1 MINAMKLAVF
11 VLGWMIPLICF
22 ALPEKTIS
30 TDDLR
35 QGPVALDGLWAFD
48 WQELHINMSAPMRD
62 GLLLPG
68 LWHKQGPYA
77 PQGFGTLRLSV
88 NMPKRQPYYLRIPDV
103 PSAMSLWVNGQLR
116 FKRGVVSNDAQTE
129 QAKFGPDVVRLEPA
143 EQYDLILQVSNFH
156 HKEGGVWHNLLI
168 ADDDHR
174 HALRDQSKLLDAMV
188 FSLLMLISVYLLA
201 RNTSKYGHTSHVFFA
216 LFVWAVALRSVMVGE
231 RIIYDFITVVSWEN
245 WQRLEHILLFFSLPM
260 FIYFFY
266 RFFEIKNI
274 FYPHMIAFLSF
285 VLIIL
290 TLFLPAVSFTQFG
303 LASQIMVLFTIIYML
318 IMLALLIK
326 QNKPFSILFSV
337 SFFGWTLLVMH
348 DYLYTNLYIQSR
360 PLAQFGLVFFVIF
373 QMYLL
378 WQHSKR
384 ESRLLMH
391 VKASIDRSTHYLESK
406 YKTSSHDACFVL
418 NDWFSAIELYCDVLN
433 LPIYMEDGS
442 LSVCCEAGQLQD
454 VVLVLAR
461 MAERDGIQASLYVG
475 RDAKSVR
482 FEFIFNKVIHNQ
494 EMLHD
499 ELNSVHHLLNDM
511 ETLLIIERLSTTTKM
526 SFTLPIFELKSALQG
541 VEEKPAIEYFGNN
554 LAEPILF
561 ASDYQE
567 LIITSLSDYF
577 YLIKASIT
585 TENIEKYRPKLI
597 VWQVKK
603 WNGYI
608 LEDMKR
614 IQKEHSSVPIILV
627 VDGYNK
633 TQLAQC
639 IRMGITDYVVSP
651 VLPEELLLKVQ
662 RVHNVN
668 TVVMPNSQDLRDVT
682 VQLVRD
688 SIAMWQKYSGKSK
701 IELAENSRLWR
712 VYMDGSTAK
721 TRTLDKYLSLQTLP
735 KNPRWETVN
744 RTVHY
749 VLEQCSLDEKDKLLL
764 NQQLSMF
771 NRLLA
776 S

>member
-1 MINAMKLAVF
+1 
-11 VLGWMIPLICF
+11 
-22 ALPEKTIS
+22 
-30 TDDLR
+30 
-35 QGPVALDGLWAFD
+35 
-48 WQELHINMSAPMRD
+48 
-62 GLLLPG
+62 
-68 LWHKQGPYA
+68 
-77 PQGFGTLRLSV
+77 
-88 NMPKRQPYYLRIPDV
+88 
-103 PSAMSLWVNGQLR
+103 
-116 FKRGVVSNDAQTE
+116 
-129 QAKFGPDVVRLEPA
+129 
-143 EQYDLILQVSNFH
+143 
-156 HKEGGVWHNLLI
+156 
-168 ADDDHR
+168 
-174 HALRDQSKLLDAMV
+174 
-188 FSLLMLISVYLLA
+188 
-201 RNTSKYGHTSHVFFA
+201 VFFA

-266 RFFEIKNI
+266 RFFEIKNM

-303 LASQIMVLFTIIYML
+303 LVSQIMVLFTIIYML

-651 VLPEELLLKVQ
+651 VLPEELLLKIQ

-668 TVVMPNSQDLRDVT
+668 TVVMPSSQDLRDVT